1 MALRVE
7 RGLFRLW
14 LILSVRIGGVGI
26 AEWRTFIYPKIVVCE
41 EVEATAP
48 ESWCLPRSLADPQNK
63 DRLAAFQFA
72 LVHSYRQSSCWRS
85 DRPWC
90 GHSGAFGERS
100 ILALCEIGAVAVNA
114 RRNPLTRP
122 QP

>member
-14 LILSVRIGGVGI
+14 LILSVLWIGGVGI

-63 DRLAAFQFA
+63 DQLAAFQFA
-72 LVHSYRQSSCWRS
+72 LV
-85 DRPWC
+85 
-90 GHSGAFGERS
+90 
-100 ILALCEIGAVAVNA
+100 LALVPPVFVLALGSALVWAF
-114 RRNPLTRP
+114 RGFR
-122 QP
+122 